1 MTDIPAPPSGWT
13 AAATQAAAELGLGT
27 DWVALAAPDWT
38 RLCRRAGE
46 ILAGQGHAPPAGWEG
61 ALARALGRP
70 DPAAARDELAQDELA
85 QDAANTVLAER
96 GEVFAPEDDA

>member
-27 DWVALAAPDWT
+27 DWAALAAPDWT

-46 ILAGQGHAPPAGWEG
+46 ILAGQGHAPPAGWDA
-61 ALARALGRP
+61 ALAHALGRP
-70 DPAAARDELAQDELA
+70 DPAVARDELAQDELA

>member
-1 MTDIPAPPSGWT
+1 MTDIPSPPSGWT
-13 AAATQAAAELGLGT
+13 EAAKEAAAELGLET
-27 DWVALAAPDWT
+27 DWSALDAPDWA

-46 ILAGQGHAPPAGWEG
+46 ILGGQGHALAPGWDG

-70 DPAAARDELAQDELA
+70 DPVAVPDELARDT
-85 QDAANTVLAER
+85 ANTVLAEK